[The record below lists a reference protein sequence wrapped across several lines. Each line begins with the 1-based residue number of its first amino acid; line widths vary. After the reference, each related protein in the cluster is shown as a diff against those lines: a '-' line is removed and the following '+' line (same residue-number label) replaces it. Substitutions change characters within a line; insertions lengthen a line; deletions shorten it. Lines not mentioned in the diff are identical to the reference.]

1 MKNVGAALQIALL
14 SLLMLFVSVPNVQ
27 AQKKKKKDI
36 PSEQPK
42 KGGPQPYS
50 KVITEEAESSKG
62 LFSVHRVGDKHF
74 FELPNDLIE
83 KEILIVSRIS
93 GHVKGLNFGGAGMKS
108 RPQQVIR
115 FQKLHDKILLR
126 SVSYNNVA
134 EEGTPIYTSV
144 VNNNFEPIISTFPIA
159 AFSEDSTASVIDVT
173 ELFIT
178 DVEMIGALTPDQR
191 KKFKIKGLDK
201 SRSLITEMSA
211 YPENVLV
218 KHILTYKGDELP
230 ANQVTGTLSIG
241 MTQSFILLPED
252 PMEPRYYDERVGF
265 FSLQQVDYGADEQKA
280 AKKRYIT
287 RWRLEPKDWDAYLRG
302 ELVEP
307 VKPIVYY
314 IDAATPEK
322 WRKYIKQGVDDWQ
335 KAFEKAGFKNAIRG
349 EYAPTT
355 EEDPDWTPEDVRYSV
370 IRYIATDIQN
380 AQGPHVHDPRTGE
393 ILESDILWYHNI
405 MNLLRNWYFIHT
417 AAVNPKAQSVAF
429 EDEIMGQL
437 IRFVSAHEV
446 GHTLGL
452 PHNMGSSVAYH
463 VDSLRSPTFT
473 SIHGTAPSIMDYA
486 RFNYIAQPGDG
497 VTSFYP
503 QIGEYDDWSIEF
515 GYRLLGPDVS
525 VDQEEKEINKWI
537 LAKAGKPEFRF
548 GRQQGRV
555 IDPTAQT
562 EDLGHDAMLA
572 SELGVKNLKRIT
584 ENLMDWGTVEGKDYS
599 DLTELYNAMIGQYSR
614 YMGHVSNNIGGIEGY
629 YKTTDQ
635 EGAVYVHT
643 AKEKQKRSLNFL
655 GDQLF
660 DTPEWIIDTAIL
672 NRIEASGNVKRIGKV
687 QTRYLNNVLDNERLL
702 RMVENEAL
710 NGDKAYTASDML
722 NDLQNSLW
730 SELKTGKT
738 IDVYRRNL
746 QKAYVDRMGELL
758 YPEKDECM
766 NSDIPSLVRATLV
779 ELKKMIKSGVGRQS
793 GISKD
798 HLSDMLSRID
808 KVLEGEIKKIEK
820 KQG

>member
-27 AQKKKKKDI
+27 AQKKKKKDT

-74 FELPNDLIE
+74 FELPNDLLE

-159 AFSEDSTASVIDVT
+159 GFSEDSTASVIDVT

-211 YPENVLV
+211 YTENVLV

-265 FSLQQVDYGADEQKA
+265 FSLKQVDYGADEQKA

-322 WRKYIKQGVDDWQ
+322 WREYIKQGVDDWQ

-349 EYAPTT
+349 EYAPTP

-473 SIHGTAPSIMDYA
+473 STHGTAPSIMDYA
-486 RFNYIAQPGDG
+486 RFNYVAQPGDG

-515 GYRLLGPDVS
+515 GYRLLGPDVT

-537 LAKAGKPEFRF
+537 LAKAGKPQFRF

-572 SELGVKNLKRIT
+572 SELGIKNLKRIT
-584 ENLMDWGTVEGKDYS
+584 KNLLDWGTVEGKDYS
-599 DLTELYNAMIGQYSR
+599 DLTELYNAMIRQYSR

-635 EGAVYVHT
+635 DGAVYVHT
-643 AKEKQKRSLNFL
+643 AKEKQKRALNFL

-660 DTPEWIIDTAIL
+660 DTPEWIINTAIL

-758 YPEKDECM
+758 YPEKDEYM
-766 NSDIPSLVRATLV
+766 NSDIPSLVRASLV

-820 KQG
+820 KQE